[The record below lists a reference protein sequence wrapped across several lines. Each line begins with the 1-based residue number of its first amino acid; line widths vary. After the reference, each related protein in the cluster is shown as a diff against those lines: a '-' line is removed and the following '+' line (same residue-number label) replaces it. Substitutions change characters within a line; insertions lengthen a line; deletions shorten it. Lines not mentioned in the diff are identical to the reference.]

1 MFKYIHSVL
10 LVLLVLLAAFAIC
23 GQASDQ
29 SYEIPLRGEVSG
41 RISGYEVSGL
51 QLQLAENP
59 VLISTVEF
67 DLNGRADQASV
78 RFNVLQGRVF
88 ACRNPYQSHWI
99 CELNGVG
106 VKDIQE
112 LTIITVGG

>member
-1 MFKYIHSVL
+1 MLKYIQSVL
-10 LVLLVLLAAFAIC
+10 LVLLVLLAAFAIS

-29 SYEIPLRGEVSG
+29 SYEIPLSGEVSG

-51 QLQLAENP
+51 HLHLAANP

-78 RFNVLQGRVF
+78 RFNALQGRVF
-88 ACRNPYQSHWI
+88 TCRNPYQSHWI
-99 CELNGVG
+99 CELEGVG
-106 VKDIQE
+106 VGDIQE
-112 LTIITVGG
+112 LTIIAVGG